1 MCIQLI
7 LYKFSCVKFFYFRN
21 ADDVG
26 NSDVVSTNGSDDEN
40 DIYGDLG
47 DISLNSADLYSGES
61 TESNL
66 EENIQHKSKK
76 IFQPNVEL
84 TSMKKYIDLDLSFE
98 EMSDA
103 MTTTASSFTLA
114 STIGTY
120 NDETF
125 GPDRNIAQ
133 EITKCINGNIKP
145 SPHYLQETG
154 KTDDWTSQNSNLIKV
169 HISIFHIR

>member
-1 MCIQLI
+1 MN
-7 LYKFSCVKFFYFRN
+7 FFYFRN
-21 ADDVG
+21 AEDLG
-26 NSDVVSTNGSDDEN
+26 NSDVVGKNGSDDED

-47 DISLNSADLYSGES
+47 DISLNSEDLHSGES

-66 EENIQHKSKK
+66 EENTQHKSQKFSK
-76 IFQPNVEL
+76 PNVEL

-103 MTTTASSFTLA
+103 MTTTASSFSLA

-120 NDETF
+120 NNETF
-125 GPDRNIAQ
+125 GSDRNMAQ
-133 EITKCINGNIKP
+133 EITKCKNGNNKP
-145 SPHYLQETG
+145 APHYLQETG
-154 KTDDWTSQNSNLIKV
+154 KTDDWTSQKSNLIKV